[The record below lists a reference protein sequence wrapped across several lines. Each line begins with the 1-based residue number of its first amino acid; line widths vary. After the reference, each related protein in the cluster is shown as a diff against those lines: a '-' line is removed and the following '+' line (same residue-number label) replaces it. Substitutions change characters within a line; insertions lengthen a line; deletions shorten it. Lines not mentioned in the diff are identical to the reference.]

1 MPCRGDTIIQKMNL
15 NAWATA
21 SPRFIVPDNMLLDA
35 IERAKRD
42 VSVIKDMEWN
52 LWNTGK
58 VADPKS
64 PSGSAY
70 GFMKPK
76 TQAIEISNSSKV
88 LQFASRRFLDRLLG
102 GEDGKRTNR
111 QLKDAEFGN
120 KGIDNLRE
128 LMDVLPNIDVSDVME
143 IPKVF
148 RCDEQT
154 LPCDHTTKYRTL
166 TGWCN
171 NLLFP
176 EYGKS
181 IRAFTRS
188 GH

>member
-1 MPCRGDTIIQKMNL
+1 MGTCLRICPKHFSNHC
-15 NAWATA
+15 
-21 SPRFIVPDNMLLDA
+21 
-35 IERAKRD
+35 
-42 VSVIKDMEWN
+42 SVIKDMEWN

-128 LMDVLPNIDVSDVME
+128 LMDVLPNIDVSGLATNS
-143 IPKVF
+143 IF
-148 RCDEQT
+148 FCF
-154 LPCDHTTKYRTL
+154 
-166 TGWCN
+166 
-171 NLLFP
+171 LLV
-176 EYGKS
+176 K
-181 IRAFTRS
+181 T
-188 GH
+188 H